1 MDNGLTTLQFLGRC
15 AFFSVLWIGTI
26 FGIVYS
32 LAYIDATVVMALFAC
47 SAALVYLLSWV
58 LLHQQFV
65 GVRVSDPF
73 ELVPHSSISAI
84 GRPATNKGQRIT
96 LNCLPRSPFDRLS
109 L

>member
-15 AFFSVLWIGTI
+15 AFFSLLWIGTI

-47 SAALVYLLSWV
+47 SAAFVYLLSWV

-65 GVRVSDPF
+65 GVRVSFTRRKWPF
-73 ELVPHSSISAI
+73 
-84 GRPATNKGQRIT
+84 GNK
-96 LNCLPRSPFDRLS
+96 PREANKR
-109 L
+109 

>member
-32 LAYIDATVVMALFAC
+32 LSNIDATVVMALFAC

-65 GVRVSDPF
+65 GVRVSIALF
-73 ELVPHSSISAI
+73 LINFKLTSFS
-84 GRPATNKGQRIT
+84 N
-96 LNCLPRSPFDRLS
+96 
-109 L
+109 

>member
-15 AFFSVLWIGTI
+15 AFFSLLWIGTI

-32 LAYIDATVVMALFAC
+32 MAYLDATVVMALFAC

-65 GVRVSDPF
+65 GARVSP
-73 ELVPHSSISAI
+73 
-84 GRPATNKGQRIT
+84 RPRAAVSTDAAPTSDNKPLT
-96 LNCLPRSPFDRLS
+96 EPAPAAVTRL
-109 L
+109 LL

>member
-15 AFFSVLWIGTI
+15 AFFSFLWIGTI
-26 FGIVYS
+26 FGIVYALS
-32 LAYIDATVVMALFAC
+32 YIDATVVMALFAC

-65 GVRVSDPF
+65 GVRVS
-73 ELVPHSSISAI
+73 V
-84 GRPATNKGQRIT
+84 TRIT
-96 LNCLPRSPFDRLS
+96 LTEKKNNNICTRGLLTEILEKKKKLRLS

>member
-15 AFFSVLWIGTI
+15 AFFSLLWIGTI

-32 LAYIDATVVMALFAC
+32 LANLDATVVMALFAC

-65 GVRVSDPF
+65 GVRVSIDQVYSNK
-73 ELVPHSSISAI
+73 LANGILMNNLLSA
-84 GRPATNKGQRIT
+84 
-96 LNCLPRSPFDRLS
+96 RSL

>member
-15 AFFSVLWIGTI
+15 AFFSLLWIGTI

-32 LAYIDATVVMALFAC
+32 LNYIDATVVMALFAC

-65 GVRVSDPF
+65 GVRVSFFSDLF
-73 ELVPHSSISAI
+73 LAQIEYSNFV
-84 GRPATNKGQRIT
+84 RPN
-96 LNCLPRSPFDRLS
+96 
-109 L
+109 